1 MLIAEEIQVE
11 CDEGGCYLLVDGER
25 WRVAD
30 PEQLYD
36 RVKAAILPWLME
48 RDEAFQEFRRAAA
61 FGFETPEQLADFA
74 RDAYDRSDP
83 KHPDFHSVHS
93 DIWDAREGK

>member
-1 MLIAEEIQVE
+1 MLIAEDVQVE
-11 CDEGGCYLLVDGER
+11 WDEGGCYLLVDGER

-48 RDEAFQEFRRAAA
+48 RDEARGTFRPRVFTCVPDESA
-61 FGFETPEQLADFA
+61 G
-74 RDAYDRSDP
+74 AYELTDT
-83 KHPDFHSVHS
+83 KHPTYHERMA
-93 DIWDAREGK
+93 DAFDVFNAEDR